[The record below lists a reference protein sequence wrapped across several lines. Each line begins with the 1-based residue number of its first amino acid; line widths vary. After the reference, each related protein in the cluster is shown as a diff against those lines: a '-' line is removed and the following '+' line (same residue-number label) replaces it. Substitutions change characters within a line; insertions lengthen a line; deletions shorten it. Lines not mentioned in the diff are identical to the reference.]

1 MLASIAFSLP
11 LVYIAPVAAAEEE
24 AIMALDICGQGFKAG
39 IDAVPALSEPVFTG
53 AAFRAEASLFD
64 AAAAF
69 RPLIFT
75 SLIHKPPRV

>member
-11 LVYIAPVAAAEEE
+11 FVCLAPVAAAEEE
-24 AIMALDICGQGFKAG
+24 AIMALDVCGQGFHAG
-39 IDAVPALSEPVFTG
+39 IDTVPALSEPVFTG

-64 AAAAF
+64 ADAAF

-75 SLIHKPPRV
+75 SLIHKPPKA